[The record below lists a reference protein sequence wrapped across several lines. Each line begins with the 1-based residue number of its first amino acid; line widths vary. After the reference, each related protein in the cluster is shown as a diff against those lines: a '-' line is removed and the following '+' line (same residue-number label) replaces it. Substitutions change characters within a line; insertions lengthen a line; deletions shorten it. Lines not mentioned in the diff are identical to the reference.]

1 MTLLAHHVGE
11 ESLASLL
18 LFGGG
23 TLSFVVAVGRA
34 HLADVRARLRR
45 GPGADQ
51 DTPEPARR

>member
-34 HLADVRARLRR
+34 HLADVRARL
-45 GPGADQ
+45 
-51 DTPEPARR
+51 ARRARPPAARGTGR